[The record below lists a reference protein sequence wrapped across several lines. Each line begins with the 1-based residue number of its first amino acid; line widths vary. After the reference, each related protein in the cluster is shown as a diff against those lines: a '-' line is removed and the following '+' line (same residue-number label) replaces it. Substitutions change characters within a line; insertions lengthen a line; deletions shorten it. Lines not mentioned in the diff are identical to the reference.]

1 MTTITITFL
10 FALFINFL
18 ILRYRHLHESY
29 SSDDDLNGVQ
39 KFHAKAVPRIGGLGI
54 MVGLLFGFLLRYLSD
69 QKVGGFGLLLVCSAL
84 PVFVLGFLEDITKR
98 ISVNIRLMGGVISS
112 CLAGYLLD
120 SWLSSLQ
127 VFGLDSLMVTFPPIA
142 VVVTCF
148 AVTGLA
154 NAFNII
160 DGYNGLSSMVGVII
174 LSGLAYVAFQLHDI
188 EVMVAAIAMMGAIT
202 AFFIFNYP
210 RGLIFL
216 GDGGA
221 YLIGFWIAELSVLLT
236 TRHPEVSKWF
246 PLLLCC
252 YPVLETLFTIYRRI
266 WIHRSS
272 PGMPDAAHMHQ
283 MIYRRVVKWS
293 VGSADPLR
301 LLIRNSLTAPYLWGL
316 TLLSVIPAILFWN
329 NVWILRLLTLVFV
342 ITYVYLY
349 RSIIKFRTPKFLIIQ
364 KNSKLIK

>member
-1 MTTITITFL
+1 MITVTITFIC
-10 FALFINFL
+10 AFIINLL
-18 ILRYRHLHESY
+18 ILHYRHLHERFT
-29 SSDDDLNGVQ
+29 SDDDLTGVQ

-54 MVGLLFGFLLRYLSD
+54 LAGLLIGFLFRYFSD
-69 QKVGGFGLLLVCSAL
+69 QKVGGFGLLLAFSAL
-84 PVFVLGFLEDITKR
+84 PIFILGFLEDITKR
-98 ISVNIRLMGGVISS
+98 ISVTIRFMGGVISAS
-112 CLAGYLLD
+112 LAGYLLD
-120 SWLSSLQ
+120 AWLSSLQ
-127 VFGLDSLMVTFPPIA
+127 VFGIDNLMIAFPSIA

-174 LSGLAYVAFQLHDI
+174 LAGLAYVAFQLHDI
-188 EVMVAAIAMMGAIT
+188 EIMVATIAMMGT
-202 AFFIFNYP
+202 VLAFFLFNYP

-236 TRHPEVSKWF
+236 ARHPEVSKWF

-266 WIHRSS
+266 WVHRTS
-272 PGMPDAAHMHQ
+272 PGLPDAAHMHQ

-293 VGSADPLR
+293 VGSADPLH

-316 TLLSVIPAILFWN
+316 TLLSVIPAVLFWN
-329 NVWILRLLTLVFV
+329 NAWILRIFTLIFV

-349 RSIIKFRTPKFLIIQ
+349 SRVVKFKTPKFLIIRN
-364 KNSKLIK
+364 KK

>member
-1 MTTITITFL
+1 MTIIAITF
-10 FALFINFL
+10 FCTL
-18 ILRYRHLHESY
+18 IANLLIIRYRHLHERFT
-29 SSDDDLNGVQ
+29 SDDDLIGVQ
-39 KFHAKAVPRIGGLGI
+39 KFHAKAVPRIGGLAI
-54 MVGLLFGFLLRYLSD
+54 ISGLLIGFLVRYFTN
-69 QKVGGFGLLLVCSAL
+69 QKVGEFGLLLVFSAL
-84 PVFVLGFLEDITKR
+84 PTFVLGFLEDITKR
-98 ISVNIRLMGGVISS
+98 ISVNIRFMGGVISAS
-112 CLAGYLLD
+112 LAGYLLNA
-120 SWLSSLQ
+120 WLSSLQ
-127 VFGLDSLMVTFPPIA
+127 VFGLDNLMIAFPSIA

-174 LSGLAYVAFQLHDI
+174 LSGLAYVAFQIHDI
-188 EVMVAAIAMMGAIT
+188 EVMVAAIAMVGAIS
-202 AFFIFNYP
+202 AFFLFNYP

-236 TRHPEVSKWF
+236 ARHPEVSKWF

-266 WIHRSS
+266 WVQRTR
-272 PGMPDAAHMHQ
+272 PGLPDAAHMHQ

-293 VGSADPLR
+293 VGGSADPLH

-316 TLLSVIPAILFWN
+316 TLLSVIPAVLFWN
-329 NVWILRLLTLVFV
+329 NAWILRIFTLIFF

-349 RSIIKFRTPKFLIIQ
+349 SRIVKFKTPKFLIIQ
-364 KNSKLIK
+364 NKK